1 MRFHGRCWRS
11 RSRPRSSC
19 RPPHTS
25 CSITDD
31 ASTLPGNTPPAPGT
45 ESFLHRPCPRNMGNR
60 TQKTHRWTL
69 TVGEQDDDVVLAFLC
84 KQHPT
89 ADLFQPKTYLPWR
102 PETNTPRL
110 LARPAF
116 ATHSSPCPPP
126 RAFRPG
132 RDRDA
137 GNGGPHGPD
146 YHRRHSTTADARG
159 CARSS
164 AHTVARYR
172 HAAEHATARTK
183 STCSPGPERPP
194 TARWALATTDPVR
207 SGADL
212 HFLQPSADEDAPPN
226 ARPWR

>member
-1 MRFHGRCWRS
+1 
-11 RSRPRSSC
+11 
-19 RPPHTS
+19 
-25 CSITDD
+25 
-31 ASTLPGNTPPAPGT
+31 
-45 ESFLHRPCPRNMGNR
+45 
-60 TQKTHRWTL
+60 WTL

-183 STCSPGPERPP
+183 
-194 TARWALATTDPVR
+194 A
-207 SGADL
+207 
-212 HFLQPSADEDAPPN
+212 H
-226 ARPWR
+226 ARPGQSGLQLHGGLLRQRIQFDPGRICTFYNPVQTRTHRQTPGHGVETCQSLLK